1 MRIPDKAQHGANF
14 KQWTVDTLNAI
25 IDYLNASRVRPGP
38 GIMVD
43 ETPSGT
49 LLKLD
54 PRARGTTIQ
63 QIITGG
69 TASTTPQEITATIDG
84 GTASISLTGGTE
96 SINLVE
102 GSNVTIQEGDP
113 GEIIISATGGTG
125 GTNIFFPDYVETP
138 YPVNDPIAADTSITA
153 PQDMWLIGYA
163 GLDGVPSGE
172 DYVELH
178 ISRGIFSPVNF
189 TLFHL
194 STYYESI
201 PSRRILVPVCFPI
214 KSGCTFEIF
223 ESGHVTSYLKLYYT

>member
-125 GTNIFFPDYVETP
+125 GTNIFFPDYAETP
-138 YPVNDPIAADTSITA
+138 YPGNDPIASDTPITTL
-153 PQDMWLIGYA
+153 QDMWLIGYA
-163 GLDGVPSGE
+163 GLDGIPSGE

-178 ISRGIFSPVNF
+178 IANRSF

-214 KSGCTFEIF
+214 KKGYTFEIF
-223 ESGHVTSYLKLYYT
+223 ESGHVTSYLKLYYL